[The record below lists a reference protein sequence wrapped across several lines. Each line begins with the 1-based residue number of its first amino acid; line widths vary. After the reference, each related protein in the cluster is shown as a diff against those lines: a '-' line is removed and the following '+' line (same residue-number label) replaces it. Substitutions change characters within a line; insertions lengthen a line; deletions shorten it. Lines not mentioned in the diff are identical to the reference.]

1 MSLKVY
7 NVLTRKKE
15 VFKPQEEGKVK
26 MYACGITVSGDA
38 HIGHAYQA
46 IIFDTIKKYLEYIG
60 YQVTYVRN
68 YTDVDDKIIIKAR
81 QLGVNPLDY
90 ADRMIIKTDKELS
103 ALGVQRPTVQARATE
118 CIDDMIQFIQKLID
132 TQHAYATDNGNVFFS
147 VSSFKEYG
155 KLSNRSIDESISGV
169 RKEIEPGKLDDR
181 DFALWKN
188 AKDDEIFWDS
198 PWGPGRP
205 GWHIECSTMSMKY
218 LGETLDIHGGG
229 KDLIFP
235 HHENEIAQSEALTGK
250 PFSLYWI
257 HNGLI
262 KINNQKMSKSL
273 NNSILIEDL
282 LKKYN
287 FEVVRMTLLENHYRS
302 DVNVID
308 GIFEQN
314 EEKIYLFYKLLYE
327 IDLLSSSYDPDKL
340 SSDHQ
345 EMDAQFRTAM
355 DNDFNTSVAIA
366 NLYEYINVLNG
377 LMRKKDIERLVN
389 MKYALVTIYK
399 VLGLLQQDPKKVLDD
414 IKEKYI
420 KLYNIDK
427 EEVEN
432 LLKKRKEY
440 KENKNYEEADKIRDE
455 LSNKGIMIKDR
466 GAETEWDINIIPAK
480 IS

>member
-1 MSLKVY
+1 MHIIEILSLIQ
-7 NVLTRKKE
+7 
-15 VFKPQEEGKVK
+15 VF
-26 MYACGITVSGDA
+26 
-38 HIGHAYQA
+38 
-46 IIFDTIKKYLEYIG
+46 
-60 YQVTYVRN
+60 
-68 YTDVDDKIIIKAR
+68 
-81 QLGVNPLDY
+81 
-90 ADRMIIKTDKELS
+90 
-103 ALGVQRPTVQARATE
+103 
-118 CIDDMIQFIQKLID
+118 QFIQKLID
-132 TQHAYATDNGNVFFS
+132 TKHAYAADNGNVFFS

-155 KLSNRSIDESISGV
+155 KLSNRSIDDSISGV

-235 HHENEIAQSEALTGK
+235 HHENEIAQSESLTGK

-308 GIFEQN
+308 GIFEQH
-314 EEKIYLFYKLLYE
+314 EEKIYLFYKLLHE
-327 IDLLSSSYDPDKL
+327 IDLLSSSYEPDKL
-340 SSDHQ
+340 SSDYQ
-345 EMDAQFRTAM
+345 EIDAQFRTAM